1 MWDDHD
7 REIPI
12 RDARGIPTEFESDQ
26 PSKEGNRPRSIR
38 SEHWIKLWEL
48 KDSSFKEI
56 GSVLVSPEKPGQLE
70 GEFRYLPLNNPI
82 NLYSKSHYMLTM
94 STRAG
99 DKDHF
104 HDHVAF
110 DGLSPLVNP
119 MVSVIKSVMLNEN
132 YPDQIFPIPSFADL
146 HYDYSK
152 FRVPVGPTLRF
163 Q

>member
-1 MWDDHD
+1 M
-7 REIPI
+7 
-12 RDARGIPTEFESDQ
+12 Q
-26 PSKEGNRPRSIR
+26 Y
-38 SEHWIKLWEL
+38 
-48 KDSSFKEI
+48 SSFKEI
-56 GSVLVSPEKPGQLE
+56 GAVLISPEKQGQLE
-70 GEFRYLPLNNPI
+70 GEFRYLELKNPI

-104 HDHVAF
+104 HNHAAF

-119 MVSVIKSVMLNEN
+119 VVSIIKSVMLKEN

-146 HYDYSK
+146 HKDYSLY
-152 FRVPVGPTLRF
+152 RLPVGPTLRF